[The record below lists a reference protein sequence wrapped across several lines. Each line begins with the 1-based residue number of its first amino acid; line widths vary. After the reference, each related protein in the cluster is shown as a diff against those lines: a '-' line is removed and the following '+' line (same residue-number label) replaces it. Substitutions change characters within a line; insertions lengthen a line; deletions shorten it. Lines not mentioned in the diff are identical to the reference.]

1 MTFSTKTLC
10 LMGALALA
18 SGATGV
24 LAQDTGMQ
32 APPHDMGS
40 MGKHE
45 MGKHEKHE
53 MGEHM
58 KNPSMHMMP
67 ATVNSVDTKT
77 GLVEVTSE
85 GMSLKLHFPPA
96 SVANLKSGD
105 TITLH
110 MGFSK
115 K

>member
-18 SGATGV
+18 SAATGV
-24 LAQDTGMQ
+24 LAQDAGMQ
-32 APPHDMGS
+32 APHDMS
-40 MGKHE
+40 KMAPNEMGHHMKHE
-45 MGKHEKHE
+45 
-53 MGEHM
+53 

-77 GLVEVTSE
+77 GIVEVTTD
-85 GMSLKLHFPPA
+85 GMSLKVHFPPA
-96 SVANLKSGD
+96 SVADLKSGD
-105 TITLH
+105 AITLH

>member
-45 MGKHEKHE
+45 MG
-53 MGEHM
+53 EHM
-58 KNPSMHMMP
+58 HEKNPSMHMMP